1 MKKTLTACAFALSAA
16 TTAHARLPAMQLD
29 CGSDHGA
36 VAVLHPDAE
45 SGGIYDVIVTFF
57 GRRPSNTRIEAAM
70 RACLAE
76 SARRDQTTS
85 AVAEARLRTRGA
97 SNEEPLLPF
106 GADRLMAYSAAT
118 KTVSLRGP
126 EPRMK

>member
-1 MKKTLTACAFALSAA
+1 MKKKLIASAVALLAA
-16 TTAHARLPAMQLD
+16 TSAHARLPTMQLN
-29 CGSDHGA
+29 CGSEHGA

-57 GRRPSNTRIEAAM
+57 GRRPSNIRVEAAM

-76 SARRDQTTS
+76 SARRDETTS
-85 AVAEARLRTRGA
+85 AIVEARLRTRGA
-97 SNEEPLLPF
+97 SNEEPLQPF

-118 KTVSLRGP
+118 RTVSLRGP
-126 EPRMK
+126 GLPGK